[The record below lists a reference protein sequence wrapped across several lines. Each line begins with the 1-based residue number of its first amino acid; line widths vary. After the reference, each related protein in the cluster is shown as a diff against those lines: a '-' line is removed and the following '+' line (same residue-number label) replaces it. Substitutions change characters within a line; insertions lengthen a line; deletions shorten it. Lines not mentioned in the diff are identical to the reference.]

1 MSGFFNV
8 LYSTL
13 LHLPPLRFYC
23 VGGRCDRT
31 LGAVTTLDALAT
43 RLDLIHNHTLS
54 DWFCIPGLTTA
65 REDVIDT
72 LVVETAYGNVRGFS
86 KLVLGTKLYV
96 FYGIPYAKPPIGKR
110 RCERKQR

>member
-1 MSGFFNV
+1 VSEDAGIE
-8 LYSTL
+8 
-13 LHLPPLRFYC
+13 P
-23 VGGRCDRT
+23 
-31 LGAVTTLDALAT
+31 VTVATLDALTT
-43 RLDLIHNHTLS
+43 RLDLIHNYTLS
-54 DWFCIPGLTTA
+54 NWFCIPGLTTA

-110 RCERKQR
+110 R

>member
-1 MSGFFNV
+1 MSEDAGIEPGTV
-8 LYSTL
+8 
-13 LHLPPLRFYC
+13 
-23 VGGRCDRT
+23 
-31 LGAVTTLDALAT
+31 ATLDALST
-43 RLDLIHNHTLS
+43 RLDLIQNYTLS
-54 DWFCIPGLTTA
+54 DWFRIPGLTTA

-110 RCERKQR
+110 RWELEDNLNSAAVQWVFL